1 MGQRNTNV
9 SKISVKG
16 KLSIGFGILSVTVLI
31 VSVIALKSLGDANAR
46 FSDYIT
52 GISARADTTQ
62 NVRTAVDRRAIAAR
76 NMALVTTPADL
87 EAQRAAEAEA
97 QQDVQANLKKLNDLI
112 ATGTNV
118 TEKARNLV
126 DAINQVE
133 TKYSVVAQNIVALAL
148 ANKRDEAVA
157 KINVECQPL
166 LSELVKATDAY
177 ASYTLGREAALI
189 REDNENYARQRTI
202 LIVICLTALGAAV
215 ITGSVIVRGLTRA
228 LGAEPG
234 DLSDVTQRI
243 ANGDLSAIARA
254 AAAPKGSVL
263 SSMGIM
269 QASLVRLIGDVRT
282 AADSI
287 ATGSGEIASG
297 NADLSSRTEQQAA
310 SLQETASSME
320 ELTSTVRHNSEN
332 AQQATS
338 LATSASEVAQRGSSA
353 VGRVVATMDQISGS
367 SNKIAE
373 ITGIIEGIA
382 FQTNILALNAAVE
395 AARAGDQGRGF
406 AVVAGEVRNLAQRSS
421 SAAKE
426 IKDLIST
433 SVQKIQAGSSLA
445 HEAGKTMSEVTQAVV
460 RVTDIMSEIAAAST
474 EQSRGIEQ
482 VNQAITQMDQVTQ
495 QNAAL
500 VEEAAAASTSLEDQ
514 GRQLNRAIGYFR
526 LEAVATLA

>member
-1 MGQRNTNV
+1 MGQLKMNFNT
-9 SKISVKG
+9 ISVKG
-16 KLSIGFGILSVTVLI
+16 KLSIGFGLLSATVLI
-31 VSVIALKSLGDANAR
+31 VSVIALKLLGEANER
-46 FSDYIT
+46 FTDYIN
-52 GISARADTTQ
+52 GISARADSVH

-76 NMALVTTPADL
+76 NMALATKQANL
-87 EAQRAAEAEA
+87 EAQRVAEAEA
-97 QQDVQANLKKLNDLI
+97 QDDVQANLRKLNEQISSGAD
-112 ATGTNV
+112 V
-118 TEKARNLV
+118 TEKALGLV
-126 DAINQVE
+126 GAINQIE
-133 TKYSVVAQNIVALAL
+133 AKYSVVAQNIVALAL
-148 ANKRDEAVA
+148 ANKREEAIA
-157 KINVECQPL
+157 KINDECQPL
-166 LSELVKATDAY
+166 LAELIKATDAY
-177 ASYTLGREAALI
+177 ASYTTSREEALV
-189 REDNENYARQRTI
+189 RENNDSYAKQRI
-202 LIVICLTALGAAV
+202 VLIFICISALATAMIA
-215 ITGSVIVRGLTRA
+215 GSLIARGLTRA

-234 DLSDVTQRI
+234 ELSEVTQRI
-243 ANGDLSAIARA
+243 ANGDLSPVARA
-254 AAAPKGSVL
+254 SAAPNGSVL
-263 SSMGIM
+263 SSMGVM
-269 QASLVRLIGDVRT
+269 QASLVRLIGDVRI

-320 ELTSTVRHNSEN
+320 ELTSTVKHNSEN

-338 LATSASEVAQRGSSA
+338 MATSASEVAQRGSSV
-353 VGRVVATMDQISGS
+353 VGRVVETMDQISGS

-433 SVQKIQAGSSLA
+433 SVQKIQTGSSLA

-482 VNQAITQMDQVTQ
+482 VNHAITQMDQVTQ

-500 VEEAAAASTSLEDQ
+500 VEEAAAASSSLENQ
-514 GRQLNRAIGYFR
+514 GRQLNKAIGYFR
-526 LEAVATLA
+526 LETVATLR